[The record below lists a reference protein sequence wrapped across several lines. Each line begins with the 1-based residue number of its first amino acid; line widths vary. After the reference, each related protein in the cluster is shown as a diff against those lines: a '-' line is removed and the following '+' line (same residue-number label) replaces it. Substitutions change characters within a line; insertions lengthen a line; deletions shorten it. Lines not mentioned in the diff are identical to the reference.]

1 MQKETLL
8 RPCSTF
14 CYVIS
19 TEVVKERVNDELTRL
34 GLLTKDDSPAIDS
47 PAIDSPAIDSP
58 AIDRIAQKIKTQAQ
72 PDNEPE
78 YAKAMFTEYQSN
90 LDMYTADQHAVLI
103 YNTLID
109 NLKESLSITRDINY
123 LT

>member
-34 GLLTKDDSPAIDS
+34 GLLTKDDSPAID
-47 PAIDSPAIDSP
+47 
-58 AIDRIAQKIKTQAQ
+58 RIAQKIKTQAQ
-72 PDNEPE
+72 PDNVPE

-123 LT
+123 LK

>member
-47 PAIDSPAIDSP
+47 PAIDSPAID
-58 AIDRIAQKIKTQAQ
+58 RIAQKIKTQAQ
-72 PDNEPE
+72 PDNVPE

-123 LT
+123 LK

>member
-1 MQKETLL
+1 M
-8 RPCSTF
+8 
-14 CYVIS
+14 IS

-47 PAIDSPAIDSP
+47 PAID
-58 AIDRIAQKIKTQAQ
+58 RIAQKIKTQAQ
-72 PDNEPE
+72 PDNVPE

>member
-47 PAIDSPAIDSP
+47 PA
-58 AIDRIAQKIKTQAQ
+58 QKIKTQAQ
-72 PDNEPE
+72 PDNVPE